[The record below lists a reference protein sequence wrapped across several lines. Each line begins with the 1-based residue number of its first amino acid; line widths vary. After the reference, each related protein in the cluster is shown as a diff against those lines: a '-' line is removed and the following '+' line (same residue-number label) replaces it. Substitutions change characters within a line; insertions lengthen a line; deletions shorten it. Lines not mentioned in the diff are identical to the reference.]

1 MLQLTGWT
9 WISGWRLASAAF
21 SSVFGVATVWLFRRH
36 SLVWRR
42 HARRCNDA
50 EVLSGV
56 EDVCMRYGL
65 TKEGGFLPAACLDRL
80 PKEFD
85 AWEAVASELPRLNR
99 SGRLA
104 ARLEALP
111 QLDVANLKPEELR
124 RAYVLLGSLA
134 HSYVHRQAVPWHK
147 LDDPTSGEDGRVPQ
161 HKARLPRQVSE
172 PWLQVCQQLGMPP
185 VLTAAGTDLWNWR
198 LRDTSKPFEPANL
211 EQRITVTGSGSERVF
226 HMVPCAMQAAAAEV
240 VPKIFLADVLV
251 RKGRQETS
259 LLPCC
264 LRWQMSSESSSASLS
279 RSQQVLTR
287 TSSTMCTGLC

>member
-1 MLQLTGWT
+1 M
-9 WISGWRLASAAF
+9 WR
-21 SSVFGVATVWLFRRH
+21 VRR
-36 SLVWRR
+36 
-42 HARRCNDA
+42 
-50 EVLSGV
+50 
-56 EDVCMRYGL
+56 
-65 TKEGGFLPAACLDRL
+65 
-80 PKEFD
+80 
-85 AWEAVASELPRLNR
+85 
-99 SGRLA
+99 
-104 ARLEALP
+104 
-111 QLDVANLKPEELR
+111 LR

-287 TSSTMCTGLC
+287 TSFTMCTGLC